1 MGPWV
6 VIFIRS
12 LSLNL
17 ATWGVHDF
25 EDKGNLVKVA
35 GSAAAGVWTPKD
47 VLTPIRAKTR
57 KAVQPQ
63 SGETLGVQCHV
74 LGGGT
79 GRM

>member
-1 MGPWV
+1 MVVESAHRFSFVGPWV

-47 VLTPIRAKTR
+47 VLTPID
-57 KAVQPQ
+57 Q
-63 SGETLGVQCHV
+63 SQNKESGAAAEW
-74 LGGGT
+74 
-79 GRM
+79 